1 MSTTSASAPSRP
13 ERIDYAVVHTTAYR
27 YAAAVSLSQQ
37 LLHLA
42 PRDVPRQHC
51 RDHALRIEPTPARR
65 SDDID
70 PFGNPLTRLEFDR
83 PHAALVI
90 TSSMQV
96 TCEARATPLD
106 TADSPSWES
115 VVDGFRYRPGS
126 APGAEVLDAARHR
139 FESPYVRIKTR
150 FTEYARDCFEP
161 QRPLLEA
168 AYALMQKIHREF
180 AYDPA
185 ATEVETP
192 LLDVF
197 ARRRGVCQDFAHVLL
212 ACLRSLGLAARY
224 VSGYLRTTPRPG
236 KPRLVGADASHA
248 WVSLYCPRQGWV
260 DFDPTNDMIPQLAHI
275 TLAWGRDFGDVSP
288 LRGVILGGGSHVLKV
303 GVTVTPGPGADGR
316 HGTPPDA
323 PVRPV
328 A

>member
-13 ERIDYAVVHTTAYR
+13 EHVTYEVVHTTAYR

-42 PRDVPRQHC
+42 PRDVPRQRC
-51 RDHALRIEPTPARR
+51 RGHALRIEPAPARR
-65 SDDID
+65 RDDLD

-96 TCEARATPLD
+96 TRESRETPLD
-106 TADSPSWES
+106 VADSPAWEE
-115 VVDGFRYRPGS
+115 VVECLRYRAGT
-126 APGAEVLDAARHR
+126 APGADVLEAARYR
-139 FESPYVRIKTR
+139 FESPYVRIKTMLA
-150 FTEYARDCFEP
+150 EYARDCFP
-161 QRPLLEA
+161 PRRPLLEA
-168 AYALMQKIHREF
+168 TFALMQKIHREF

-185 ATEVETP
+185 ATEIETP

-197 ARRRGVCQDFAHVLL
+197 ARRRGVCQDFAHLLL

-248 WVSLYCPRQGWV
+248 WISLYCPRQGWV
-260 DFDPTNDMIPQLAHI
+260 DFDPTNHMIPQLAHI

-288 LRGVILGGGSHVLKV
+288 LRGVILGGGTHVLKV
-303 GVTVTPGPGADGR
+303 GVTVTPGAGASR
-316 HGTPPDA
+316 
-323 PVRPV
+323 
-328 A
+328 

>member
-13 ERIDYAVVHTTAYR
+13 ERVDYAIVHTTAYR

-42 PRDVPRQHC
+42 PRAVPRQQC
-51 RDHALRIEPTPARR
+51 HAHDLRIEPAPARR
-65 SDDID
+65 SDGRD

-96 TCEARATPLD
+96 SCEARAMPLD
-106 TADSPSWES
+106 LADSPAWED
-115 VVDGFRYRPGS
+115 VVDAFRYRPAC
-126 APGAEVLDAARHR
+126 APGADLLDAARYR
-139 FESPYVRIKTR
+139 FESPYVRIKTM
-150 FTEYARDCFEP
+150 FAEYARDCFLP
-161 QRPLLEA
+161 QRPLLDA
-168 AYALMQKIHREF
+168 AHALMRKIHREF

-197 ARRRGVCQDFAHVLL
+197 ARRRGVCQDFAHILL

-248 WVSLYCPRQGWV
+248 WVSLHCPRQGWV
-260 DFDPTNDMIPQLAHI
+260 DFDPTNDMIPRLAHI
-275 TLAWGRDFGDVSP
+275 TVAWGRDFGDVSP

-303 GVTVTPGPGADGR
+303 GVTVTPAAGSDGDR
-316 HGTPPDA
+316 GLPPDA
-323 PVRPV
+323 PPRPV